1 MVVRCVKYIIDKVRV
16 DHTLRL
22 SELPASRLSR
32 LTRSLAN
39 HMLCLVYCRHTLKW
53 LKMHIKICQVTI
65 FDCCIQPGSFLCSMS
80 QSRCDIRIVSCVV
93 VVETGVPTSVD
104 FVQCE
109 PTQMVV
115 AYTSANAYVFDIE
128 KCKPVVTL
136 DYKPS
141 LGIVICYCSLWT

>member
-1 MVVRCVKYIIDKVRV
+1 M
-16 DHTLRL
+16 
-22 SELPASRLSR
+22 
-32 LTRSLAN
+32 
-39 HMLCLVYCRHTLKW
+39 
-53 LKMHIKICQVTI
+53 
-65 FDCCIQPGSFLCSMS
+65 
-80 QSRCDIRIVSCVV
+80 
-93 VVETGVPTSVD
+93 PTSVD

-141 LGIVICYCSLWT
+141 LGNVIWYCLYAYYYCYYNRFMTLCPGLPGCRYQKDKPFWILLNTEMTGWQWHQLNSMQAICTSL

>member
-1 MVVRCVKYIIDKVRV
+1 MC
-16 DHTLRL
+16 
-22 SELPASRLSR
+22 
-32 LTRSLAN
+32 
-39 HMLCLVYCRHTLKW
+39 CL
-53 LKMHIKICQVTI
+53 
-65 FDCCIQPGSFLCSMS
+65 
-80 QSRCDIRIVSCVV
+80 
-93 VVETGVPTSVD
+93 ETGVPTSVD

-141 LGIVICYCSLWT
+141 LGICVHHCLLPLYSASFCVPLWYLQLLLFIVSV

>member
-1 MVVRCVKYIIDKVRV
+1 MFGRLQ
-16 DHTLRL
+16 HGTLSFARWRYQRL
-22 SELPASRLSR
+22 SETVLHNAVARLLSVSYG
-32 LTRSLAN
+32 LS
-39 HMLCLVYCRHTLKW
+39 
-53 LKMHIKICQVTI
+53 
-65 FDCCIQPGSFLCSMS
+65 CI
-80 QSRCDIRIVSCVV
+80 IVLNVF
-93 VVETGVPTSVD
+93 VETGVPTSVD

-141 LGIVICYCSLWT
+141 LGIIIWNLFVVGLHTTSFYDLLCRTTWVNCYQKGKPF